1 MAALTSVLPIL
12 ASMAP
17 DAASSCVASAVAAL
31 VQQAVE
37 RIARMRQVNQPLGLV
52 QALSQ
57 SLILVWRGP
66 HGCELSARPAR
77 PAGLGFVLGAQ
88 AAGSYLQALLE
99 CQPVLQGVPQRAA
112 LSAALSGLGPD
123 GCASL
128 KVLIASSSFHRVLA
142 AKALQSA
149 CLMFHTVCA
158 VDMSC
163 RCAVDTF

>member
-37 RIARMRQVNQPLGLV
+37 RIARMRQVNQPLGLM

-57 SLILVWRGP
+57 SLILVWKGP
-66 HGCELSARPAR
+66 HGCELSAR

-128 KVLIASSSFHRVLA
+128 KVLIASSSFHRFLA

-149 CLMFHTVCA
+149 CLKFHTVCTA
-158 VDMSC
+158 GMSC